1 MLEFKLEGWAALN
14 RRRTKELSISKRLIG
29 ESEDRRLV
37 GDDSLATNH
46 GTKVLKADGYWAFI
60 LTEQESHSG
69 VFFKA
74 SHAAVSTQCFS
85 PSFLFFFFK
94 RVSCNLGLP
103 RTQYVEGDFEPLI
116 LPPPPS
122 PGITDVQH
130 HANLF
135 STGDRIFKHARQAL
149 Y

>member
-74 SHAAVSTQCFS
+74 SHAAIFNSMFL
-85 PSFLFFFFK
+85 SFLPFFF
-94 RVSCNLGLP
+94 
-103 RTQYVEGDFEPLI
+103 
-116 LPPPPS
+116 
-122 PGITDVQH
+122 
-130 HANLF
+130 
-135 STGDRIFKHARQAL
+135 
-149 Y
+149 